1 MAFLGGAGVKYAQQA
16 AHVKRDR
23 KGNTMNAATSSLGAM
38 ANPSGPFP
46 GAATP
51 NAKPLWA
58 AVGILSICV
67 LAMGASLVHIS
78 KRPADPVAVGSLPA
92 VNALAMAPPNAPE
105 GANKATSKSAMITEM
120 ADGSPAP
127 KTPPAQQKAAQP
139 AAKNIAKQSASKNT
153 AAPVGASANGP
164 SAPPQQVVAQ
174 ATPQP
179 AVAQAPAPICANCG
193 TVEAVTPV
201 TRQGKGSGL
210 GVVAGGVAGAVLGN
224 QVGKGD
230 GRTAATILGAVG
242 GGWAGNAIEKNVK
255 KTTFY
260 AVSVRM
266 EDGSTR
272 SFEAA
277 TAPAVG
283 ARVKAEG
290 ASLRSS
296 DGAVYAPPAPEQ
308 RARATPQPQRDVYSN
323 GG

>member
-1 MAFLGGAGVKYAQQA
+1 
-16 AHVKRDR
+16 
-23 KGNTMNAATSSLGAM
+23 MNAATSSLGSM

-46 GAATP
+46 GAVAS

-58 AVGILSICV
+58 AVGILGICV
-67 LAMGASLVHIS
+67 LAMGASLIHIS
-78 KRPADPVAVGSLPA
+78 KRPAEPVAAVSLPG
-92 VNALAMAPPNAPE
+92 VNALAMAVPNAPE
-105 GANKATSKSAMITEM
+105 GTSKGAMITEM

-127 KTPPAQQKAAQP
+127 KTPPVQQKSAQP
-139 AAKNIAKQSASKNT
+139 AAKNTAKQTTSKNT
-153 AAPVGASANGP
+153 AVPAGGSAKVPTAPQ
-164 SAPPQQVVAQ
+164 QQVVAQ

-179 AVAQAPAPICANCG
+179 AIAQAPPPVCANCG
-193 TVEAVTPV
+193 SVEAVTPV
-201 TRQGKGSGL
+201 TRQGKGSGV

-255 KTTFY
+255 KTTVY

-272 SFEAA
+272 NFEAA

-283 ARVKAEG
+283 ASKCAG
-290 ASLRSS
+290 H
-296 DGAVYAPPAPEQ
+296 PPATARRLQQ
-308 RARATPQPQRDVYSN
+308 RRLIAL
-323 GG
+323 

>member
-1 MAFLGGAGVKYAQQA
+1 
-16 AHVKRDR
+16 
-23 KGNTMNAATSSLGAM
+23 MNAATSSLGSM

-46 GAATP
+46 GAVAS

-67 LAMGASLVHIS
+67 LAMGASLIHIS
-78 KRPADPVAVGSLPA
+78 KRPAEPVAAVSLPG
-92 VNALAMAPPNAPE
+92 VNALAMAVPNASE
-105 GANKATSKSAMITEM
+105 GTSKGAMITEM
-120 ADGSPAP
+120 ADGSPVP
-127 KTPPAQQKAAQP
+127 KTPPAPQKVAQQ
-139 AAKNIAKQSASKNT
+139 AAKNIAKQTTSKNT
-153 AAPVGASANGP
+153 AVPAGASAK
-164 SAPPQQVVAQ
+164 APAAAPQAVAQ
-174 ATPQP
+174 ATPP
-179 AVAQAPAPICANCG
+179 VCANCG
-193 TVEAVTPV
+193 AVEAVTPV
-201 TRQGKGSGL
+201 TRQGKGSGV

-255 KTTFY
+255 KTTVY

-272 SFEAA
+272 NFEAA

-283 ARVKAEG
+283 ARVKVDG
-290 ASLRSS
+290 TTLRSS

>member
-1 MAFLGGAGVKYAQQA
+1 
-16 AHVKRDR
+16 
-23 KGNTMNAATSSLGAM
+23 MNAATSTLGPM
-38 ANPSGPFP
+38 ANPSSPIP
-46 GAATP
+46 AAVAR

-58 AVGILSICV
+58 AVGILSVCV
-67 LAMGASLVHIS
+67 LAMGASLIHIS
-78 KRPADPVAVGSLPA
+78 KRPAEPVAAVSIPG
-92 VNALAMAPPNAPE
+92 VNALAMAVPNAPE
-105 GANKATSKSAMITEM
+105 GASKGAMITEN

-127 KTPPAQQKAAQP
+127 KTPSAQQKSAQS
-139 AAKNIAKQSASKNT
+139 AAKPIAKQTTSKNT
-153 AAPVGASANGP
+153 AVPAGTSAKAPTAGP
-164 SAPPQQVVAQ
+164 AQVVAQ

-179 AVAQAPAPICANCG
+179 SVAQAPAPICANCG

-242 GGWAGNAIEKNVK
+242 GGWAGNAIEKNAK
-255 KTTFY
+255 KTTVY

>member
-1 MAFLGGAGVKYAQQA
+1 
-16 AHVKRDR
+16 
-23 KGNTMNAATSSLGAM
+23 MNAATNTLGPM

-46 GAATP
+46 SAAAA

-58 AVGILSICV
+58 AVGILGICV
-67 LAMGASLVHIS
+67 LAMGASLIHIS
-78 KRPADPVAVGSLPA
+78 KRPAEPVAAPSLPG
-92 VNALAMAPPNAPE
+92 VNALAMAVPNAPD
-105 GANKATSKSAMITEM
+105 GASKGAMITEM

-127 KTPPAQQKAAQP
+127 KTSSAQQKSAQP
-139 AAKNIAKQSASKNT
+139 ATKNIAKQTTSKNT
-153 AAPVGASANGP
+153 AVPAGASAK
-164 SAPPQQVVAQ
+164 APAAAPQ
-174 ATPQP
+174 
-179 AVAQAPAPICANCG
+179 AVAQAAPQPATAQAPPPVCANCG
-193 TVEAVTPV
+193 AIEAVTPV
-201 TRQGKGSGL
+201 TRQGKGSGV

-255 KTTFY
+255 KTTVY

-266 EDGSTR
+266 EDGSIR
-272 SFEAA
+272 NFEAA

-283 ARVKAEG
+283 ARVKVEG
-290 ASLRSS
+290 TTLRSS

-323 GG
+323 

>member
-1 MAFLGGAGVKYAQQA
+1 
-16 AHVKRDR
+16 
-23 KGNTMNAATSSLGAM
+23 M

-46 GAATP
+46 GAIAS

-67 LAMGASLVHIS
+67 LAMGASLIHIS
-78 KRPADPVAVGSLPA
+78 KRPAEPVAAGALPR
-92 VNALAMAPPNAPE
+92 VNALAMAVPNAPE
-105 GANKATSKSAMITEM
+105 GATKTTGKSAMITEM

-127 KTPPAQQKAAQP
+127 KAPVAQQKEAQQ
-139 AAKNIAKQSASKNT
+139 ATKNIAKQATSKNT
-153 AAPVGASANGP
+153 AVPTGASAKVP
-164 SAPPQQVVAQ
+164 STAQPQQVVAQ
-174 ATPQP
+174 AAPQP
-179 AVAQAPAPICANCG
+179 AIAQAPPPVCANCG

-201 TRQGKGSGL
+201 TRPGKGSGV

-255 KTTFY
+255 KTTVY
-260 AVSVRM
+260 AVNVRM
-266 EDGSTR
+266 DDGSTR
-272 SFEAA
+272 NFEEG
-277 TAPAVG
+277 TAPPVG
-283 ARVKAEG
+283 AKVKVDG
-290 ASLRSS
+290 STLRSS

-308 RARATPQPQRDVYSN
+308 RARAIPQPQRDVYSN

>member
-1 MAFLGGAGVKYAQQA
+1 VALALNTHSDQRI
-16 AHVKRDR
+16 KRDR
-23 KGNTMNAATSSLGAM
+23 KGHTMNAATSSLGPM

-46 GAATP
+46 GAVAS

-58 AVGILSICV
+58 AVGILGICV
-67 LAMGASLVHIS
+67 LAMGASLIHIS
-78 KRPADPVAVGSLPA
+78 KRPAEPVAAGSVPG
-92 VNALAMAPPNAPE
+92 VNALAMAVPNASE
-105 GANKATSKSAMITEM
+105 GASKGAMITET
-120 ADGSPAP
+120 ADGSPVP
-127 KTPPAQQKAAQP
+127 KTPATQQKSAQP
-139 AAKNIAKQSASKNT
+139 ATKNIAKQTTSKN
-153 AAPVGASANGP
+153 AAVPTGASAKAP
-164 SAPPQQVVAQ
+164 TAVAAPPQQVVAQ

-179 AVAQAPAPICANCG
+179 AIAQAPPPVCANCG

-201 TRQGKGSGL
+201 TRQGKGSGV

-255 KTTFY
+255 KTTVY

-272 SFEAA
+272 NFEEA
-277 TAPAVG
+277 TAPPVG
-283 ARVKAEG
+283 AKVKVDG
-290 ASLRSS
+290 ATLRSS

>member
-1 MAFLGGAGVKYAQQA
+1 
-16 AHVKRDR
+16 
-23 KGNTMNAATSSLGAM
+23 MNAATSTLGPM

-46 GAATP
+46 GAVAS

-58 AVGILSICV
+58 AVGILSVCV
-67 LAMGASLVHIS
+67 LAMGASLIHIS
-78 KRPADPVAVGSLPA
+78 KRPAEPVAAGSVPS
-92 VNALAMAPPNAPE
+92 VNALAMAVPDGPQ
-105 GANKATSKSAMITEM
+105 GSGKGAMITEA
-120 ADGSPAP
+120 ADGSPVP
-127 KTPPAQQKAAQP
+127 KSPAAQQKVAQP
-139 AAKNIAKQSASKNT
+139 ATKTIAKQSTSKNAAVPAGTSAKAPT
-153 AAPVGASANGP
+153 APQ
-164 SAPPQQVVAQ
+164 QQVVAQ

-179 AVAQAPAPICANCG
+179 AIAQAPPPVCGNCG

-201 TRQGKGSGL
+201 TRQGKGSGV

-255 KTTFY
+255 KTTVY

-272 SFEAA
+272 NFEEA
-277 TAPAVG
+277 TAPPVG
-283 ARVKAEG
+283 AKVKVDG
-290 ASLRSS
+290 ATLRSS

-308 RARATPQPQRDVYSN
+308 RARVTPQPQRDVYSN